1 MTVQSER
8 GSHILSQDV
17 SIPVGATVQFNAVVY
32 QNSDAPFATPASLDY
47 LVSPN
52 QQARID
58 IMTTGSALTDVD
70 SGVLLNIYQT
80 KIGDATISGYN
91 DVSADLCAFAGQV
104 ALRPARCSR
113 ARLGE
118 HLDEHAAGGLKKI
131 LDIRHATGRSS
142 SYTD

>member
-1 MTVQSER
+1 
-8 GSHILSQDV
+8 
-17 SIPVGATVQFNAVVY
+17 
-32 QNSDAPFATPASLDY
+32 
-47 LVSPN
+47 
-52 QQARID
+52 
-58 IMTTGSALTDVD
+58 MTTGSALTDVD

-80 KIGDATISGYN
+80 KIVSGYN
-91 DVSADLCAFAGQV
+91 DVSADLSAFAGQV